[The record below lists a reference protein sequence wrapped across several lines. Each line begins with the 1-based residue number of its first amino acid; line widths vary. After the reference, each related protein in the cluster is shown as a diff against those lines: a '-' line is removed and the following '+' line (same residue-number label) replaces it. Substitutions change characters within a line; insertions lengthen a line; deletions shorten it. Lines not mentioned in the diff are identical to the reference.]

1 MSDSFKAAGLHTQS
15 HLPFRLSSILV
26 VFHLGRLSF
35 ISYFVFVAF
44 LLGLLQL
51 ILVWIGL
58 VCFTRPTVTTCR
70 VGFSLDRT
78 KQLKKLRKDSAVNNY
93 EVEISPNNENV
104 NIYCSVGFYTKIA
117 IPTFETLTACSTIS
131 ASGVTVLCHDV
142 TKRTDATGAATTT
155 VIMFRL
161 CHDKLSV
168 GQVTVHLHH
177 STRNVQLQ
185 GSALLPDNTTA
196 PVWFVE
202 NILKDKFK
210 IEESQAKDI
219 SKFNQSV
226 SDMVTK
232 HFEQVTTKNTCAGCK
247 SIFNG
252 RCLPIQCPQCTLYY
266 HTKCYPSTTHSC
278 QVRRRTASCTTTL
291 RGGQRARD
299 NQLRVSAEINP
310 NTSAQQPSSSG
321 LMPVSSQPALQT
333 SILSPNAVITS
344 TRYQTVQTSLPAS
357 IIYNTNNIPAQ
368 SVRVGTSE

>member
-1 MSDSFKAAGLHTQS
+1 MPPSSSVANHPGLH
-15 HLPFRLSSILV
+15 P
-26 VFHLGRLSF
+26 
-35 ISYFVFVAF
+35 
-44 LLGLLQL
+44 
-51 ILVWIGL
+51 
-58 VCFTRPTVTTCR
+58 FTRPTITTCR

-104 NIYCSVGFYTKIA
+104 NIHCSVGFYTKIA

-252 RCLPIQCPQCTLYY
+252 RCSPIQCPQYTLFY

-278 QVRRRTASCTTTL
+278 QIRRRTASCTTTSKV
-291 RGGQRARD
+291 GQRTRD
-299 NQLRVSAEINP
+299 NHLRVTAENNP
-310 NTSAQQPSSSG
+310 NTSTQQPAPQS
-321 LMPVSSQPALQT
+321 
-333 SILSPNAVITS
+333 SILGPNAVITNTS
-344 TRYQTVQTSLPAS
+344 YQTVQTSLPAS
-357 IIYNTNNIPAQ
+357 IIHNTTIIPA
-368 SVRVGTSE
+368 